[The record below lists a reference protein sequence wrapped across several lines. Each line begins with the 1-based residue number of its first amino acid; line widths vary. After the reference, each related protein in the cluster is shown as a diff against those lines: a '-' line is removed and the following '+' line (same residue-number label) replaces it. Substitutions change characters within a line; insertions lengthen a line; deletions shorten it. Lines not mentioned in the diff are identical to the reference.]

1 VTSRHVEAPPSSPT
15 LRIAP
20 MRRRHLR
27 SVLRIE
33 AEVYPKPWSLGLYL
47 GELALPEE
55 RRIYLVARSGGHVVG
70 HAGLMF
76 AADDGHVTTVAVD
89 PRWQRRGIAARLL
102 VVLFRAAVA
111 RGASALTLEVR
122 AGNEP
127 AMALYRRFGFV
138 EAGLRKGYYA
148 ETGDDAVIMWA
159 TDVASPTYG
168 ALLDRIDADLG
179 DAARVAVD
187 PSVVDVARHRG
198 DAR

>member
-1 VTSRHVEAPPSSPT
+1 MSAQPVHVPAEPD

-33 AEVYPKPWSLGLYL
+33 AEVYPRPWTLGLYL

-89 PRWQRRGIAARLL
+89 PRWHRRGIAARLL
-102 VVLFRAAVA
+102 VVLFREARM
-111 RGASALTLEVR
+111 RGATDLTLEVR
-122 AGNEP
+122 ATNEP
-127 AMALYRRFGFV
+127 AQALYRRFGFA

-148 ETGDDAVIMWA
+148 ETGEDAVIMWA
-159 TDVASPTYG
+159 NDVHADTYRQ
-168 ALLDRIDADLG
+168 LLDRIDRDLADRG
-179 DAARVAVD
+179 RV
-187 PSVVDVARHRG
+187 VVDESLAASRWAGR
-198 DAR
+198 R

>member
-1 VTSRHVEAPPSSPT
+1 MSAQPVHVPAEPD

-33 AEVYPKPWSLGLYL
+33 AEVYPRPWTLGLYL

-89 PRWQRRGIAARLL
+89 PRWHRRGIAARLL
-102 VVLFRAAVA
+102 VVLFREARM
-111 RGASALTLEVR
+111 RGATDLTLEVR
-122 AGNEP
+122 ATNEP
-127 AMALYRRFGFV
+127 AQALYRRFGFA
-138 EAGLRKGYYA
+138 EAGIRKGYYA
-148 ETGDDAVIMWA
+148 ETGEDAVIMWA
-159 TDVASPTYG
+159 NDVHADTYRQ
-168 ALLDRIDADLG
+168 LLDRIDRDLADRG
-179 DAARVAVD
+179 RV
-187 PSVVDVARHRG
+187 VVDESLAASRWAGR
-198 DAR
+198 R

>member
-1 VTSRHVEAPPSSPT
+1 VNAAAVPAAPD

-33 AEVYPKPWSLGLYL
+33 AEVYPRPWSLGLYL

-89 PRWQRRGIAARLL
+89 PRWQRHGIAARLL
-102 VVLFRAAVA
+102 VVLFREARS
-111 RGASALTLEVR
+111 RGATDLTLEVR
-122 AGNEP
+122 ASNEP
-127 AMALYRRFGFV
+127 AQALYRRFGFA
-138 EAGLRKGYYA
+138 EAGIRKGYYA
-148 ETGDDAVIMWA
+148 ETGEDAVIMWA
-159 TDVASPTYG
+159 NDIAGDAYRR
-168 ALLDRIDADLG
+168 LLDRIDLELG
-179 DAARVAVD
+179 DAGRVEIDDSLVAARLGG
-187 PSVVDVARHRG
+187 RT
-198 DAR
+198 